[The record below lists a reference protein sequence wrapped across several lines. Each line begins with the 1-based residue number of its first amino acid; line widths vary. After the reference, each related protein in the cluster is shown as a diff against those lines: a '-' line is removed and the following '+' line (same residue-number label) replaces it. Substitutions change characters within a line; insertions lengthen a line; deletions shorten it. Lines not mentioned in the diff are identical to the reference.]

1 MVKTVDWEG
10 LIGRRLR
17 LRDLHVFF
25 AVVQSGSMAKA
36 ATHLRVTQPAVSKA
50 ISALEAVLG
59 VRLFD
64 RSTQGVTLTVYG
76 EALMKCGSTVFDELR
91 QGIRAIEFLA
101 DPASGDVRIGC
112 LMSVAA
118 LILPVVIQRFA
129 QKYPRVVVH
138 QDEVNVLAEQLS
150 RLRDRRYDLTVARL
164 VRPLTDEEDDLN
176 VEVLFNDRMVL
187 TAGTHTRWARR
198 RKVDLAELI
207 DEPWL
212 LPAPETWNYTLLK
225 EAFQARGL
233 PMPKARVVT
242 LSQQLRAHLLANG
255 PYIVPFQKFSL
266 QLLDADRFAI
276 KVLPVEL
283 PARQAPIAL
292 ITLKNR
298 TLTPV
303 VERFIEYVREVAK
316 SVPDQARKT

>member
-1 MVKTVDWEG
+1 MANTVDWES

-50 ISALEAVLG
+50 ISELEGVLG

-64 RSTQGVTLTVYG
+64 RSTQGVTPTVYG

-101 DPASGDVRIGC
+101 DPTSGDVRIGC

-150 RLRDRRYDLTVARL
+150 WLR
-164 VRPLTDEEDDLN
+164 N
-176 VEVLFNDRMVL
+176 
-187 TAGTHTRWARR
+187 
-198 RKVDLAELI
+198 RK
-207 DEPWL
+207 
-212 LPAPETWNYTLLK
+212 
-225 EAFQARGL
+225 
-233 PMPKARVVT
+233 
-242 LSQQLRAHLLANG
+242 
-255 PYIVPFQKFSL
+255 
-266 QLLDADRFAI
+266 
-276 KVLPVEL
+276 
-283 PARQAPIAL
+283 
-292 ITLKNR
+292 
-298 TLTPV
+298 
-303 VERFIEYVREVAK
+303 
-316 SVPDQARKT
+316 

>member
-1 MVKTVDWEG
+1 MVNTVDWEG

-25 AVVQSGSMAKA
+25 AVVQAGSMAKA

-64 RSTQGVTLTVYG
+64 RSTQGVTPTVYG

-101 DPASGDVRIGC
+101 DPTSGDVRIGC

-118 LILPVVIQRFA
+118 LILPAVIQGFG

-150 RLRDRRYDLTVARL
+150 CLRNRKYDLTVARL

-187 TAGTHTRWARR
+187 TAGTH
-198 RKVDLAELI
+198 
-207 DEPWL
+207 
-212 LPAPETWNYTLLK
+212 
-225 EAFQARGL
+225 
-233 PMPKARVVT
+233 
-242 LSQQLRAHLLANG
+242 
-255 PYIVPFQKFSL
+255 
-266 QLLDADRFAI
+266 
-276 KVLPVEL
+276 
-283 PARQAPIAL
+283 
-292 ITLKNR
+292 
-298 TLTPV
+298 
-303 VERFIEYVREVAK
+303 
-316 SVPDQARKT
+316 

>member
-1 MVKTVDWEG
+1 
-10 LIGRRLR
+10 
-17 LRDLHVFF
+17 
-25 AVVQSGSMAKA
+25 
-36 ATHLRVTQPAVSKA
+36 
-50 ISALEAVLG
+50 
-59 VRLFD
+59 
-64 RSTQGVTLTVYG
+64 
-76 EALMKCGSTVFDELR
+76 
-91 QGIRAIEFLA
+91 
-101 DPASGDVRIGC
+101 
-112 LMSVAA
+112 MSVAA

-129 QKYPRVVVH
+129 QKYPHVVVH

-150 RLRDRRYDLTVARL
+150 SLRNRKYDLTVARL

-176 VEVLFNDRMVL
+176 GDVLFTDRMVL
-187 TAGTHTRWARR
+187 TAGMHTRWSRR

-212 LPAPETWNYTLLK
+212 LSAPETWNYTLLK

-242 LSQQLRAHLLANG
+242 LSQHLRARLLANG

-276 KVLPVEL
+276 KVLPVNL
-283 PARQAPIAL
+283 PDREAPIAL

-316 SVPDQARKT
+316 SVPGQARRI